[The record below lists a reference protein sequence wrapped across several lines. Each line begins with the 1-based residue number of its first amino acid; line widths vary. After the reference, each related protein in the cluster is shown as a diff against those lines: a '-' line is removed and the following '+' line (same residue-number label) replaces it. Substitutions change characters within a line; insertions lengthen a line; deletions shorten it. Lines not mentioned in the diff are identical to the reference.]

1 MAMTGRRPWRACRGR
16 WRCLSWRAST
26 PPSHCTDASWKIR
39 NSAKGILIPSSWS
52 GSSNERKIAESSSLP
67 RCRLPRFYSILDAV
81 ILLRAGLSIEGFAR
95 ELRAAGIRFL
105 QYRDKDA
112 ADELLLQRAAIL
124 RRIFPASDSCLI
136 LNDRVPLVLSAGCDG
151 VHVGQED
158 LSPAE
163 ARARVGPQVMVGIST
178 HGESQLLSAADS
190 PVDYVA
196 IGPVFATSSK
206 QVPDPVVGLEG
217 GRRARALTDKP
228 LVAIGGITRA
238 NCAAMM
244 EAGAD
249 SVAVISDLIP
259 SPGKSVEEFFSRL
272 GNYG

>member
-1 MAMTGRRPWRACRGR
+1 MAR
-16 WRCLSWRAST
+16 LV
-26 PPSHCTDASWKIR
+26 
-39 NSAKGILIPSSWS
+39 
-52 GSSNERKIAESSSLP
+52 LP
-67 RCRLPRFYSILDAV
+67 RLYPILDAGL
-81 ILLRAGLSIEGFAR
+81 LLRTGLSIESFAR

-112 ADELLLQRAAIL
+112 VDGLLLERAAML

-136 LNDRVPLVLSAGCDG
+136 LNDRVPLVLSAGYDG

-163 ARARVGPQVMVGIST
+163 ARGVLGSEMVVGVST
-178 HGESQLLSAADS
+178 HSESQLLEAADS

-206 QVPDPVVGLEG
+206 RVPDPVVGLEG
-217 GRRARALTDKP
+217 VRAARAITDKP
-228 LVAIGGITRA
+228 LVAIGGITRS
-238 NCAAMM
+238 NCAAVI

-249 SVAVISDLIP
+249 SVAVILDLVQ
-259 SPGKSVEEFFSRL
+259 SPGKSVEEFFARL
-272 GNYG
+272 GNHGAVSFSG

>member
-1 MAMTGRRPWRACRGR
+1 MAR
-16 WRCLSWRAST
+16 LV
-26 PPSHCTDASWKIR
+26 
-39 NSAKGILIPSSWS
+39 
-52 GSSNERKIAESSSLP
+52 
-67 RCRLPRFYSILDAV
+67 LPRFYPILDAGL
-81 ILLRAGLSIEGFAR
+81 LLRTGLSIESFAR

-112 ADELLLQRAAIL
+112 ADELLLERAVML
-124 RRIFPASDSCLI
+124 RRVFPASDSCLI
-136 LNDRVPLVLSAGCDG
+136 LNDRVPLVLSAGYDG

-163 ARARVGPQVMVGIST
+163 ARGVLGSLIVGVST
-178 HGESQLLSAADS
+178 HGEGQLLGAAVS

-217 GRRARALTDKP
+217 VRAARVITDKP

-238 NCAAMM
+238 NCAAVM

-249 SVAVISDLIP
+249 SVAVISDLVP
-259 SPGKSVEEFFSRL
+259 SPARSVEEFFARL
-272 GNYG
+272 GGHGVASFSR

>member
-1 MAMTGRRPWRACRGR
+1 MAR
-16 WRCLSWRAST
+16 L
-26 PPSHCTDASWKIR
+26 D
-39 NSAKGILIPSSWS
+39 
-52 GSSNERKIAESSSLP
+52 
-67 RCRLPRFYSILDAV
+67 LPRFYPILDAG
-81 ILLRAGLSIEGFAR
+81 LLFRAGLSIEGFAR

-105 QYRDKDA
+105 QYRDKEA
-112 ADELLLQRAAIL
+112 SDEVLLQRAAIL
-124 RRIFPASDSCLI
+124 RGIFMDGCLI
-136 LNDRVPLVLSAGCDG
+136 LNDRVPLVLSAGYDG

-178 HGESQLLSAADS
+178 HGESQLLGAADS

-217 GRRARALTDKP
+217 VRAARALTNKP

-238 NCAAMM
+238 NCATVM

-249 SVAVISDLIP
+249 SVAVISDLIQ

-272 GNYG
+272 GNHSLP